1 MEPKKKFPKVKSILH
16 PRNEHRERY
25 DFPALIEVHP
35 ELNAF
40 VKPNKYGDDSIQFSD
55 AEAVKSLNTALLK
68 KHYNIDFW
76 DIPEGYLVPP
86 IPGRA
91 DYIHYAADLVTS
103 SNFGRMPIHIKALDL
118 GVGASCIYPIIGVQE
133 YGWTFLASDIDAK
146 SIAASQRIVNEN
158 TVLTDKIDLR
168 LQDNANHKL
177 KGILKKDELVDVVI
191 CNPPFHASLEAAN
204 AGSLRKISNLNKKK
218 ANEVE
223 LNFGGQNAE
232 LWCEGGEI
240 QFIRSLIDEGKEFG
254 KSCFWFTTLI
264 AKRSHEEILVRFM
277 KKAGATDVKII
288 LVGQGNK
295 TGRIVAWT
303 FLNEREQKDWKQARW
318 SKSTK

>member
-1 MEPKKKFPKVKSILH
+1 MEPKKKFPKVKSVLH

-25 DFPALIEVHP
+25 DFPELIEELP
-35 ELNAF
+35 ELKEF
-40 VKPNKYGDDSIQFSD
+40 VKPNKFGDDSINFSD
-55 AEAVKSLNTALLK
+55 AKAVKSLNTALLK

-91 DYIHYAADLVTS
+91 DYIHYAADLITS
-103 SNFGRMPIHIKALDL
+103 SNFGRMPNNITALDL
-118 GVGASCIYPIIGVQE
+118 GVGASCIYPIVGVQE
-133 YGWTFLASDIDAK
+133 YGWTFIGSDIDAK
-146 SIAASQRIVNEN
+146 SIAASQTIV
-158 TVLTDKIDLR
+158 DKNPALKNKVDLR
-168 LQDNANHKL
+168 LQANSNNKL
-177 KGILKKDELVDVVI
+177 RDVLNKDERVDILV
-191 CNPPFHASLEAAN
+191 CNPPFHSSLESAN
-204 AGSLRKISNLNKKK
+204 AGSLRKLSNLNKKK
-218 ANEVE
+218 VDKVE

-232 LWCEGGEI
+232 LWCQGGEI
-240 QFIRSLIDEGKEFG
+240 QFIRSLIDEGQEFG

-303 FLNEREQKDWKQARW
+303 FLDKKEQNEWRKARW
-318 SKSTK
+318 SK